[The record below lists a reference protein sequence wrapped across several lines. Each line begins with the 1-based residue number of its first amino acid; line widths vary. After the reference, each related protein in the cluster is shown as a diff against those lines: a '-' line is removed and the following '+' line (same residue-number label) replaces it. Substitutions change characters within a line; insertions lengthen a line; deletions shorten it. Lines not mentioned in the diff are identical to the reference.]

1 MYFKLGKIPE
11 LVGILDVFLQAL
23 FNVYHNF
30 SLREKRRVA
39 HVSFI

>member
-23 FNVYHNF
+23 LNDYF
-30 SLREKRRVA
+30 
-39 HVSFI
+39 